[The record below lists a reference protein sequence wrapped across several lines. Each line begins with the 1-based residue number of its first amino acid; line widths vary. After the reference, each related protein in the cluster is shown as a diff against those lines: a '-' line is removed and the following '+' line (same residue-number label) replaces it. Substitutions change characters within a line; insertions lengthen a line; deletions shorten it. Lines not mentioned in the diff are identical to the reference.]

1 MKRIRLVLCILPLL
15 ILLTGCGAKEIA
27 APENAKAAWSA
38 DYAISVSWDESE
50 EAEIYRV
57 FRKDKDQQDFR
68 FITDTKKTVFT
79 DYTAKKGMEYRYKVM
94 ALSDEGKSQGTA
106 TDECILPVKTR
117 LISIEIDRDGSVD
130 LSWENDGAKLYK
142 IYGEKDAES
151 GRVYLAETADT
162 QIHFE
167 EKGVFRNYYVV
178 SVYEKYG
185 VTLESDFSEPLHV
198 IDLPRVR
205 AVSRMDKHTNVIEI
219 DCDEDRP
226 VSFRVYRGLSRYDT
240 FEFLGETDEKTFYD
254 ETAQKNVK
262 YYYMVQAVSAHAMSE
277 RTLAMHEG
285 YRQKEIAGVPVF
297 MYHEFVTQEDLDSG
311 VAFDEYAIWRHEFEE
326 DLIWIRDNGYTTITT
341 EDLVNWLDG
350 NGTLPEKPI
359 ILTIDDGKLG
369 VYKNAYPLLKEYN
382 MKAVLALIGAEIDA
396 ATMYPEDRAK
406 SIAPYC
412 TWEEIGEMSDTGHVE
427 MISHTYGL
435 HVFYHDQGRRG
446 ANVAEGETS
455 VHLYPSAIGDYR
467 QIQNLLTE
475 ATGKG
480 CVALAYPYSSRSRES
495 DIAWMKCGYRI
506 LLSGDSKDD
515 RASEINYFVR
525 DAGLNMNSSV
535 LRRIARMT
543 GTPLSAYMAD
553 MIASAL

>member
-15 ILLTGCGAKEIA
+15 LLLTGCGAKEIA

-167 EKGVFRNYYVV
+167 EKGVFSNYYVV

-185 VTLESDFSEPLHV
+185 VTLESDFSEPLHAIGFPKV
-198 IDLPRVR
+198 K
-205 AVSRMDKHTNVIEI
+205 AVSRMDKYTNVIEI
-219 DCDEDRP
+219 GYGEVKP
-226 VSFRVYRGLSRYDT
+226 VSFRIYRGLSRYDT
-240 FEFLGETDEKTFYD
+240 FEFLGETDQKIFYD
-254 ETAQKNVK
+254 ETAQNNVK
-262 YYYMVQAVSAHAMSE
+262 YYYTVQAVSDHAMSK

-285 YRQKEIAGVPVF
+285 YHQKEVAGVPVF
-297 MYHEFVTQEDLDSG
+297 MYHEFVTKEDLDSG
-311 VAFDEYAIWRHEFEE
+311 VAFDEYAIWKHEFEE
-326 DLIWIRDNGYTTITT
+326 DLMWLRDNGYTTITT
-341 EDLVNWLDG
+341 EELVAWLDG

-382 MKAVLALIGAEIDA
+382 MKAVLALIGTEIDA
-396 ATMYPEDRAK
+396 ATAHPEDRQT

-412 TWEEIGEMSDTGHVE
+412 TWEEIGEMSLSGHVE

-435 HVFYHDQGRRG
+435 HVFSHDQGRRG
-446 ANVAEGETS
+446 GNVAEGETAEQ
-455 VHLYPSAIGDYR
+455 LYPSAEEDYR
-467 QIQNLLTE
+467 KIQNLLFE

-480 CVALAYPYSSRSRES
+480 CVAQAYPYSSRSTES
-495 DIAWMKCGYRI
+495 DIAWIKCGYRI
-506 LLSGDSKDD
+506 LFSGNSAND

-525 DAGLNMNSSV
+525 DAGLNMKSSV
-535 LRRIARMT
+535 MRRIVRMT
-543 GTPLSAYMAD
+543 GTPLSAYMTD
-553 MIASAL
+553 VLLRAS